1 MAEILIAVTVVALAF
16 IPIMTTLSSAN
27 RGTVDVEN
35 EALAVGLA
43 TEAIEWVRAIGFRD
57 WRAALGDGC
66 KNLRLPG
73 EVRTDAG
80 GGSITVAE
88 QKVVSFKA
96 DDGTTEIDYPESSNR
111 FSREIVMSFVKDS
124 SGEFRTLRAL
134 ATVRWKHNVEGS
146 PSRRVQMETLV
157 YSGLP

>member
-1 MAEILIAVTVVALAF
+1 MAEILVAVTVVALAF

-43 TEAIEWVRAIGFRD
+43 TEGIEWVRAIGFRD
-57 WRAALGDGC
+57 WVAALGDGC

-73 EVRTDAG
+73 TIKE
-80 GGSITVAE
+80 E
-88 QKVVSFKA
+88 KVTSFKA

-124 SGEFRTLRAL
+124 SGEFRALRAV
-134 ATVRWKHNVEGS
+134 ATVRWKHNVSGS
-146 PSRRVQMETLV
+146 PGRRVQMETLV

>member
-1 MAEILIAVTVVALAF
+1 MAEILVAVTVVALAF

-43 TEAIEWVRAIGFRD
+43 TEGIEWVRAIGFRD
-57 WRAALGDGC
+57 WVAALGDGC

-80 GGSITVAE
+80 SSITIKE
-88 QKVVSFKA
+88 EKVTSFKA

-124 SGEFRTLRAL
+124 SGEFRALRAV
-134 ATVRWKHNVEGS
+134 ATVRWKHNVSGS
-146 PSRRVQMETLV
+146 PGRRVQMETLV